1 MHVHHM
7 QPRGVVVGGE
17 PSIFEAGNPKINV
30 APLRK
35 KSIFLNS
42 QPYVET
48 PGVLS
53 ALNLSWRT
61 SLQGLWTPLPGP
73 LLRP

>member
-1 MHVHHM
+1 M

-17 PSIFEAGNPKINV
+17 PSIFEAGNPKINQKINV

>member
-1 MHVHHM
+1 M

-17 PSIFEAGNPKINV
+17 PSIFEAGNPKINQKINV

-53 ALNLSWRT
+53 ALNLSWHT